1 MKRITF
7 RFKDT
12 ASYGEWRIQRCTV
25 ESVEECKRIY
35 GLDTDPTI
43 YEYEIVEIKDA
54 GSASEIS

>member
-1 MKRITF
+1 MKKITF
-7 RFKDT
+7 RFKDIGSHG
-12 ASYGEWRIQRCTV
+12 AWRTQKCFV

-43 YEYEIVEIKDA
+43 YEYEIIEVKDA